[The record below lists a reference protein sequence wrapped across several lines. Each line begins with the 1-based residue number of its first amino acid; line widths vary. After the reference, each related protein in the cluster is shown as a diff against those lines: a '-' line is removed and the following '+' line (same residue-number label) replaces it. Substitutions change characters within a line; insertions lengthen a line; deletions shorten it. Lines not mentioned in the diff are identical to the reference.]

1 MGMADGRKLV
11 STALP
16 SPCLCTPL
24 QNPITAARMHLFTKL
39 QAHTHHLAF
48 YPSLS
53 YLSPAPAP
61 SRTRPP
67 GPHAI
72 PPITLTH
79 PRVGLAASTG
89 DLVELLPETQPLR
102 GRCYSLRGPCY
113 SSTNLGCAVRVLA
126 DRWRVQFATG
136 ICCAGLSPQREGDPP
151 RHTDSSSTTA
161 AAAAA
166 AAASASC
173 ASMPVGASCM
183 ETGAA
188 VSSCGTA
195 LNPEWELVE
204 GGGGQADW
212 EFVDKDCPAADDDK
226 VYIYLYMCV

>member
-1 MGMADGRKLV
+1 MPYMCMPY
-11 STALP
+11 TYALHVYA
-16 SPCLCTPL
+16 L
-24 QNPITAARMHLFTKL
+24 
-39 QAHTHHLAF
+39 HTHQQAAKAAEGSFIFL
-48 YPSLS
+48 SL
-53 YLSPAPAP
+53 
-61 SRTRPP
+61 
-67 GPHAI
+67 H
-72 PPITLTH
+72 
-79 PRVGLAASTG
+79 V
-89 DLVELLPETQPLR
+89 LL
-102 GRCYSLRGPCY
+102 
-113 SSTNLGCAVRVLA
+113 
-126 DRWRVQFATG
+126 
-136 ICCAGLSPQREGDPP
+136 CCAGLSPQREGDPP